1 MRILSTLKTESEM
14 KDRFTQGQI
23 IGMIKEQESGITI
36 PTICRKHGIGVSTF
50 YRWKGQ
56 YRGMTLS
63 EAERLKHLEIDKGK
77 ATAWIRSKHHI
88 IAWP

>member
-1 MRILSTLKTESEM
+1 M

-23 IGMIKEQESGITI
+23 HWYDQRARKWNYHFCQYVE
-36 PTICRKHGIGVSTF
+36 KHGIGVSTF

-56 YRGMTLS
+56 YGGMTLS